1 MTYDARKRD
10 SQYTIPNGGESK
22 GTAEE
27 LERALEVSKTLY
39 IGNLSFYTTEEQI
52 YQLFS
57 SLGDIKRIIMGLD
70 RIKKTPC
77 GFCFVEYY
85 SRQDALDVMKFLN
98 GTKLDERIIRTDI
111 DPGFTPQRQFGRG
124 KSGGQV
130 RDEHRQDYDQ
140 GRGGWGVAATQSQQ
154 RGGDYKRQKAFRETY
169 QSSWTP
175 EGASS
180 FGQNATSSR
189 LGPPVSSSSSYGYS
203 SRKRRGDE
211 YEEELSQEGRQ
222 GGYSDQ
228 PPRPIKNPRSNRQ
241 R

>member
-1 MTYDARKRD
+1 
-10 SQYTIPNGGESK
+10 
-22 GTAEE
+22 
-27 LERALEVSKTLY
+27 
-39 IGNLSFYTTEEQI
+39 
-52 YQLFS
+52 
-57 SLGDIKRIIMGLD
+57 MGLD

-98 GTKLDERIIRTDI
+98 GTKLDERIIRSDI

-140 GRGGWGVAATQSQQ
+140 GRGGWGAAAQQQQ
-154 RGGDYKRQKAFRETY
+154 RGDYKRQKAYRETY
-169 QSSWTP
+169 QSSYTP

-180 FGQNATSSR
+180 FGQNATTSR
-189 LGPPVSSSSSYGYS
+189 LGPPVSSNSTSYGY
-203 SRKRRGDE
+203 SRKRRGEDDDE
-211 YEEELSQEGRQ
+211 DGHHYN
-222 GGYSDQ
+222 GGNSEFTDQ
-228 PPRPIKNPRSNRQ
+228 PRVIKNPRFSRHP